1 MCSPLTPSNARSTA
15 NPDASRPRFTAAAS
29 RRSSSTTSTRTCPVS
44 PTPGRPRTALSAPP
58 QELSAWSQPPP
69 ARVRMDKLRRR
80 ARGRVRNMPLKLSRR
95 ARWAVPGTVVAVT
108 AAAVAALQIPA
119 AQASPDLP
127 SRTPAQLLASVSND
141 AKVPPLTG
149 TVVETA
155 SLGLPRLPQ
164 TGNPTSPASL
174 LTGSHTMK
182 VYYQDSEHYR
192 LAVPQPGS
200 ETDFIANGSK
210 MWLWESASNSVTEI
224 TPPPKGTVK
233 HAAPKA
239 MQTPLTPQQAADQVV
254 AAVGKT
260 TLVSV
265 QANVMVAGEPS
276 YQLVLAPKDQR
287 SLVGKVVIAVD
298 GKYGVPLRV
307 QLFAKGAASPAF
319 QVGYTEL
326 HYVSPSPANFA
337 FTPPSGA
344 SVDTVKVPAGRGEAG
359 GAATAQP
366 DGVGRY
372 GQGWLTVVSFP
383 QADLTRGLGAGGK
396 QPDAYSASGQ
406 GVGVSQQELLS
417 ALLGSAKTVHGS
429 WGTGSLVTT
438 SLVSVLI
445 TGGKVYVGA
454 VQPSVLY
461 AAVGHTTAP

>member
-1 MCSPLTPSNARSTA
+1 
-15 NPDASRPRFTAAAS
+15 
-29 RRSSSTTSTRTCPVS
+29 
-44 PTPGRPRTALSAPP
+44 
-58 QELSAWSQPPP
+58 
-69 ARVRMDKLRRR
+69 
-80 ARGRVRNMPLKLSRR
+80 MPLKLSRR

-141 AKVPPLTG
+141 AKVPPMTG

-307 QLFAKGAASPAF
+307 QLYAKGAGSPAF
-319 QVGYTEL
+319 QVGYTDL
-326 HYVSPSPANFA
+326 QWVAPDAANFN
-337 FTPPSGA
+337 FTPPHGA
-344 SVDTVKVPAGRGEAG
+344 SVDVVNPGQQAHS
-359 GAATAQP
+359 GAATKRNTS
-366 DGVGRY
+366 GFGTY
-372 GQGWLTVVSFP
+372 GKDWLTVAAFP
-383 QADLTRGLGAGGK
+383 QKDLTQGFGTGSAGSGK
-396 QPDAYSASGQ
+396 QPNTFQSNNQ
-406 GVGVSQQELLS
+406 GVSVSSQELLN
-417 ALLGSAKTVHGS
+417 ALLGSAKPVHGA
-429 WGTGSLVTT
+429 WGSGTLVTT
-438 SLVSVLI
+438 SLVSILM
-445 TGGKVYVGA
+445 TGGEVYVGA

-461 AAVGHTTAP
+461 AAVGHTTS